1 MCDLCGT
8 WRVWTGPVSPETGE
22 PNVDAA
28 QSVTCADMGFA
39 SCDDRPG
46 PVPADLVELDPTQG
60 RDDHQTRGDDADDP
74 PALAHALLGHALFA
88 PPPAKRPRTDR
99 G

>member
-1 MCDLCGT
+1 MLI
-8 WRVWTGPVSPETGE
+8 
-22 PNVDAA
+22 
-28 QSVTCADMGFA
+28 
-39 SCDDRPG
+39 
-46 PVPADLVELDPTQG
+46 PTQG
-60 RDDHQTRGDDADDP
+60 RDDHQTRGGDADDP